1 MKLWDIIAKAGKVAI
16 STLVPGGGLIVEAIN
31 AFLPDDKKLP
41 ADATGDQAK
50 AAVSALPP
58 EQQALVLMK
67 EFDVEIVEAQ
77 EFTKVQ
83 QALANVDA
91 TGASTRPQIA
101 LMMAKV
107 ICFNVLVASSVW
119 AVAVIRDQV
128 SMMTALTNS
137 WPLLLSILAPL
148 ITLLNSYFGKRT
160 KEKEARYNMAVPNSS
175 VPGALSQIIG
185 MFKK

>member
-16 STLVPGGGLIVEAIN
+16 SALVPGVGLIVEAIN

-50 AAVSALPP
+50 DAISALPP
-58 EQQALVLMK
+58 DQQALVLMK

-83 QALANVDA
+83 QALAQADA
-91 TGASTRPQIA
+91 TGSSTRPYIA
-101 LMMAKV
+101 KLMAQCVGFVV
-107 ICFNVLVASSVW
+107 IASSAMW
-119 AVAVIRDQV
+119 VISIARDQV
-128 SMMTALTNS
+128 SMMTALRDS
-137 WPLLLSILAPL
+137 WPLMLAILGPP
-148 ITLLNSYFGKRT
+148 IGLLNSYFGKRT
-160 KEKEARYNMAVPNSS
+160 KEKESRYNMAAPNSS